1 LSEAAGS
8 RLGGRP
14 LASLPLAGRTCLV
27 AGASRGV
34 GRGIALGLG
43 EAGARVIVTGRSSET
58 GAATDGRPET
68 IEEVA
73 REVTALGGDGLLFRC
88 DHTQQREIDQL
99 MAYVRRVAPKL
110 DLAVLNVFGGN
121 DGFDGERYPDG
132 SAYGTPFWRRPAARL
147 GRLLETALY
156 ANLLTAQAL
165 APFMVA
171 AGAGLIVVTTFDAD
185 GAYLGDAFHDLAMAS
200 TARLALVMA
209 KDLAPHGVT
218 ALALSPGLVR
228 TERAVAAGLGEEAS
242 ESPIYVG
249 RVVAALA
256 GDPGAAR
263 FAGRVLHAADLSR
276 LYGVKDVDG
285 SQPARYKPQSNRGA
299 AI

>member
-1 LSEAAGS
+1 MSEGAG
-8 RLGGRP
+8 RPVAGRP
-14 LASLPLAGRTCLV
+14 LIGRTCLV

-34 GRGIALGLG
+34 GRGIALALG
-43 EAGARVIVTGRSSET
+43 EAGARVIVTGRSSEA

-68 IEEVA
+68 IEDVA
-73 REVTALGGDGLLFRC
+73 REVTARGGDGLLFRC
-88 DHTQQREIDQL
+88 DHTQRREVDQL
-99 MAYVRRVAPKL
+99 MAYVRRVAPRL

-147 GRLLETALY
+147 ARLLETALY

-171 AGAGLIVVTTFDAD
+171 AGSGLIVVTTFDAD
-185 GAYLGDAFHDLAMAS
+185 GAYLGDAFHDLAMAA

-209 KDLAPHGVT
+209 NDLAPHGVT

-228 TERAVAAGLGEEAS
+228 TERAITAGLSEAAN
-242 ESPIYVG
+242 ETPLYVG
-249 RVVAALA
+249 RVAAALA
-256 GDPGAAR
+256 AEDNVAR
-263 FAGRVLHAADLSR
+263 FAGQVLHAADLA
-276 LYGVKDVDG
+276 LAYGVKDVDG
-285 SQPARYKPQSNRGA
+285 SQPARYKPLSKGA
-299 AI
+299 AAT